1 MENLRL
7 GVSAVRHDMRRE
19 ETVEEAE
26 KNTELGRQ
34 TPKRKA
40 AGSNPVQGASSE
52 IPCLARIPALR
63 RGFLAGQG
71 ISSLPN
77 RNRCAGL
84 RFGVAASRQVLSYAN
99 HIDFNR
105 PSRVGATPALF
116 RRFSASGSPWACAID
131 VAMI

>member
-1 MENLRL
+1 MDI
-7 GVSAVRHDMRRE
+7 SYQ
-19 ETVEEAE
+19 
-26 KNTELGRQ
+26 KKRQ

-52 IPCLARIPALR
+52 ILCLARIPALR

-84 RFGVAASRQVLSYAN
+84 RFGVAASRQVLSYAK

-105 PSRVGATPALF
+105 PSRVGAKPALF
-116 RRFSASGSPWACAID
+116 RRFLPPAGHGLAQSVPL
-131 VAMI
+131 

>member
-26 KNTELGRQ
+26 KNTELERQ

-52 IPCLARIPALR
+52 IPCLARIPA
-63 RGFLAGQG
+63 
-71 ISSLPN
+71 
-77 RNRCAGL
+77 
-84 RFGVAASRQVLSYAN
+84 
-99 HIDFNR
+99 
-105 PSRVGATPALF
+105 
-116 RRFSASGSPWACAID
+116 
-131 VAMI
+131 

>member
-7 GVSAVRHDMRRE
+7 GVSAVRHDMKRE
-19 ETVEEAE
+19 ETIEEAE
-26 KNTELGRQ
+26 KHTELGRQ

-71 ISSLPN
+71 ISSLPTVT
-77 RNRCAGL
+77 RSAGL
-84 RFGVAASRQVLSYAN
+84 TVGG
-99 HIDFNR
+99 R
-105 PSRVGATPALF
+105 PEGGLLR
-116 RRFSASGSPWACAID
+116 C
-131 VAMI
+131 